1 MTSNTTRQPLVL
13 CVDCDGTLIHTDLL
27 FESFLLLLKQNFWA
41 ALAVPF
47 WLLMHGKAATKL
59 RIAERVEIDAS
70 ILPYSEPVL
79 DYVRAERAKGRRT
92 VLATASAQRYAQAIA
107 EHLQVFDDVL
117 ATENA
122 ATNLS
127 GQRKAAALEQ
137 AYGARGFE
145 YIGNSRDDLPVWQAA
160 GSVAVANASA
170 GTLAAARAIA
180 KPVFEAATPYSGLR
194 PAFKSLRLH
203 QWLKNL
209 LVFVPLLAAHRVAE
223 GSLLMQAVMAFVAY
237 GLCASSVYILNDLLD
252 IEADRRHATKRL
264 RPFAVGSLSIP
275 TGVALKLVLLS
286 AAFAIATQLPP
297 MFMAALGLYYAVTL
311 SYSIRLKAQV
321 MVDVMLL
328 SGLYTMR
335 ILAGAAATGIVPSFW
350 LLAFSMFI
358 FLSLAL
364 VKRYAEMLKTAKRN
378 ARTAAGRGYST
389 DDLVVLLA
397 LGAASGYTAVLVLA
411 LYVNS
416 ADVARMYARPYMLWL
431 VVPAMAYWISRVWLK
446 THRGEMHDD
455 PVVFAAKDWQSL
467 VIVVLLALAAVLAA
481 GRGVVA

>member
-1 MTSNTTRQPLVL
+1 MTPNTTDQSLVL

-27 FESFLLLLKQNFWA
+27 FESFLLLLKHNFWA

-47 WLLMHGKAATKL
+47 WLLLHGKAATKL
-59 RIAERVEIDAS
+59 RIAELVEVDAS
-70 ILPYSEPVL
+70 ILPYSEAVL
-79 DYVRAERAKGRRT
+79 AYVRAEREKGRRT
-92 VLATASAQRYAQAIA
+92 VLATASAMRYGQAIA
-107 EHLQVFDDVL
+107 THLQLFDEVL
-117 ATENA
+117 ATQDA
-122 ATNLS
+122 GTNLS
-127 GQRKAAALEQ
+127 RHRKAAALER
-137 AYGARGFE
+137 AYGPRGFE
-145 YIGNSRDDLPVWQAA
+145 YIGNSGDDVPVWQAA
-160 GSVAVANASA
+160 GRVSVANASA
-170 GTLAAARAIA
+170 GTLAAAQA
-180 KPVFEAATPYSGLR
+180 VATPAFVAASPFKGFK
-194 PAFKSLRLH
+194 PAIKALRLH

-209 LVFVPLLAAHRVAE
+209 LVFVPLLAAHRIGDA
-223 GSLLMQAVMAFVAY
+223 GLLMQAVMAFVAY

-264 RPFAVGSLSIP
+264 RPFAAGSLSIP
-275 TGVALKLVLLS
+275 VGVALKVLLLG
-286 AAFAIATQLPP
+286 AAFAIASRLPS
-297 MFMAALGLYYAVTL
+297 MFAGALALYYAVTL

-467 VIVVLLALAAVLAA
+467 AIVVLLALAAVLAA
-481 GRGVVA
+481 GHGVAP